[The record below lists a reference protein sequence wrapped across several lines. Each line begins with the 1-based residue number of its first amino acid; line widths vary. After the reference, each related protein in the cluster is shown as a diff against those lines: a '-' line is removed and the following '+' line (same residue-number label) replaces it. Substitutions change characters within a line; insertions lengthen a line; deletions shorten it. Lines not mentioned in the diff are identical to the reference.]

1 MGSRQRRALA
11 LRVGPDPASAW
22 ADAHT
27 LWIDRESGLWSRWDV
42 RLGAGGKVV
51 APGAVYSVERARTDD
66 GLWMNSVED
75 LAYQLVRPFKGS
87 RKAVGIH
94 ERRLNGNFHRF
105 YQIETAIQYQTDA
118 LAR

>member
-1 MGSRQRRALA
+1 
-11 LRVGPDPASAW
+11 
-22 ADAHT
+22 
-27 LWIDRESGLWSRWDV
+27 
-42 RLGAGGKVV
+42 
-51 APGAVYSVERARTDD
+51 
-66 GLWMNSVED
+66 MNSVED